1 MVSIYKGAQG
11 NPGGAESFAKGLTNS
26 SSINLGNVGL
36 GAAGITL

>member
-11 NPGGAESFAKGLTNS
+11 NAGGVESFAKGPTNL